1 MLNKK
6 PKICVVGSSNYDLI
20 AYTDRMPKI
29 GETIH
34 GNKFEMGFGG
44 KGANQAVAA
53 AKLGADVTMVT
64 KLGKDVFGKETLE
77 NYKSL
82 KMNEKY
88 IYFTEKASS
97 GVAPISVDSTGH
109 NSIIVV
115 AGANNLLTE
124 DEVEAARGDIAE
136 SKVLICQMEIL
147 LNVTKKALQI
157 AREEGV
163 MTVFNP
169 APAPEEGIPEVV
181 IRLADIFCPN
191 ETEAELL
198 TGMSV
203 DSVEDAVDA
212 GRALLKKG
220 PKMIIMTLGERGS
233 LIIDKDSYKHIET
246 EKVKAVDTTGA
257 GDSFIGSFGYFF
269 AAGFDVEEAVRR
281 ANKVAAVSVQ
291 KPGTQKSY
299 PSAGEL
305 PVELFNQ

>member
-1 MLNKK
+1 MFNKK

-20 AYTDRMPKI
+20 AYTDRMPKV

-64 KLGKDVFGKETLE
+64 KLGEDVFGRETLE

-82 KMNEKY
+82 RMNEKF
-88 IYFTEKASS
+88 IYFTKEASS
-97 GVAPISVDSTGH
+97 GVAPISVDASGH
-109 NSIIVV
+109 NCIIVV

-124 DEVEAARGDIAE
+124 DEVEAARSDIAA
-136 SKVLICQMEIL
+136 SKILICQMEIP
-147 LNVTKKALQI
+147 LNVTKRALQI

-163 MTVFNP
+163 TTIYNP
-169 APAPEEGIPEVV
+169 APAPKEGIPED
-181 IRLADIFCPN
+181 IIKLADIFCPN

-203 DSVEDAVDA
+203 DTIDQAVEA
-212 GRALLKKG
+212 GRALLNKG
-220 PKMIIMTLGERGS
+220 AKIIIMTLGERGS
-233 LIIDKDSYKHIET
+233 LIIEKDSYKHIKT
-246 EKVKAVDTTGA
+246 EAVKAVDTTGA

-269 AAGFDVEEAVRR
+269 AAGCDVEESVGK
-281 ANKVAAVSVQ
+281 ANRVAAVSVQ
-291 KPGTQKSY
+291 KTGTQKSY
-299 PSAGEL
+299 PSAEEL
-305 PVELFNQ
+305 PPELFN